1 MKEDEAVKIICEIV
15 EPLEKVNS
23 SKVYVRVDNLDMA
36 RASKPKLMEIA
47 TEYAGD
53 TPLYVFTA
61 NDRKNYRMPRNM
73 WVNLSSDVFAELE
86 KVFGEDN
93 VKIVE

>member
-1 MKEDEAVKIICEIV
+1 
-15 EPLEKVNS
+15 
-23 SKVYVRVDNLDMA
+23 
-36 RASKPKLMEIA
+36 
-47 TEYAGD
+47 
-53 TPLYVFTA
+53 
-61 NDRKNYRMPRNM
+61 MPRNM

>member
-1 MKEDEAVKIICEIV
+1 M

-23 SKVYVRVDNLDMA
+23 SKLYIRVDDLQMA
-36 RASKPKLMEIA
+36 KENKPKLIEV
-47 TEYAGD
+47 TSEYPGD

-73 WVNLSSDVFAELE
+73 WVNLESDVTSELR
-86 KVFGEDN
+86 KIFGDEN